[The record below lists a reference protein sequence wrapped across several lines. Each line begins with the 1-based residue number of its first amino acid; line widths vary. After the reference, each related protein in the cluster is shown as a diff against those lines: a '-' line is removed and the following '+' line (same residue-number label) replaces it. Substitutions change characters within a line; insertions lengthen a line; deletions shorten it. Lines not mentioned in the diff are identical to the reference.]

1 MDYITFSYE
10 INMEK
15 QTVQQENSFDFQ
27 KSIIIPKNIL
37 AKQCNENRVIN
48 NLYITDIGYYRK
60 ALKHYIQRNKGADQH
75 ILIYCVEGMGTV
87 EFQDMEY
94 HVEAGNFIII
104 PKKIPHT
111 YQADPTLPWTI
122 YWYHFSGNGADQL
135 VTSLQNYKAYAGFN
149 EERNLLFDTIY
160 SRLERGFSRENLI
173 YANLCFHHYIAEI
186 FYTDKPLNNDKV
198 IQPDKVEEV
207 IDFMRNNIEKI
218 LSLKEM
224 ALAVYLSPSYL
235 SAIFKKKTGTS
246 PIDYFNQLK
255 IQKTTQYL
263 LFTNLRINE
272 IAQKIGIN
280 DPYYFSRLFSGI
292 MGISPKQ
299 YRDNR
304 FN

>member
-1 MDYITFSYE
+1 
-10 INMEK
+10 MEK
-15 QTVQQENSFDFQ
+15 QPVRKKDGFESQ
-27 KSIIIPKNIL
+27 KAIIIPRNVL
-37 AKQCNENRVIN
+37 SKQCIKNEIIN
-48 NLYITDIGYYRK
+48 SLYITNIGYYPK
-60 ALKHYIQRNKGADQH
+60 ALNHYRKRHNGSEQH
-75 ILIYCVEGMGTV
+75 ILIYCFEGKGIVEMDDDT
-87 EFQDMEY
+87 Y
-94 HVEAGNFIII
+94 HIEAGNFIII
-104 PKKIPHT
+104 PKKTTHV
-111 YQADPTLPWTI
+111 YQADLILPWTI
-122 YWYHFSGNGADQL
+122 YWFHFTGTGADLL
-135 VTSLQNYKAYAGFN
+135 VEQLQNFKAYAGFS
-149 EERNLLFDTIY
+149 EERNVMFNTIY
-160 SRLERGFSRENLI
+160 SRLERGFSRENI
-173 YANLCFHHYIAEI
+173 VYANLCFHQYIAEFI
-186 FYTDKPLNNDKV
+186 YADKHIANDKTIV
-198 IQPDKVEEV
+198 PDKVEET
-207 IDFMRNNIEKI
+207 IDLMRNNIEKM

-280 DPYYFSRLFSGI
+280 DPYYFSRLFSSI

>member
-1 MDYITFSYE
+1 
-10 INMEK
+10 MEK
-15 QTVQQENSFDFQ
+15 HQINQENRFDFQ
-27 KSIIIPKNIL
+27 KSIVIPKNII
-37 AKQCNENRVIN
+37 AKQYNENSIIS
-48 NLYITDIGYYRK
+48 NLFVTDIGYYRK
-60 ALKHYIQRNKGADQH
+60 ALNHYIKRNNGADQH
-75 ILIYCVEGMGTV
+75 IFIYCVEGMGTV
-87 EFQDMEY
+87 EFENTEY
-94 HVEAGNFIII
+94 HIEAGNFIII
-104 PKKIPHT
+104 PKRAPHR
-111 YQADPTLPWTI
+111 YQADSSLPWTI
-122 YWYHFSGNGADQL
+122 YWFHFLGNGADQL
-135 VTSLQNYKAYAGFN
+135 VATLQNYKAYAGFN
-149 EERNLLFDTIY
+149 EEWNLLFDTIFN
-160 SRLERGFSRENLI
+160 RLERGFSRENII
-173 YANLCFHHYIAEI
+173 YANLCFHHYLAEI
-186 FYTDKPLNNDKV
+186 FYTDKLPNHTK
-198 IQPDKVEEV
+198 IEPDKVEEV
-207 IDFMRNNIEKI
+207 IDFMRNNIEKM

-280 DPYYFSRLFSGI
+280 DPYYFSRLFTSV

>member
-1 MDYITFSYE
+1 
-10 INMEK
+10 MERYPIREK
-15 QTVQQENSFDFQ
+15 NSFDFQ
-27 KSIIIPKNIL
+27 KSIIVPKNVVL
-37 AKQCNENRVIN
+37 KQCIANGIIN
-48 NLYITDIGYYRK
+48 NLFVTDIGYYRK
-60 ALKHYIQRNKGADQH
+60 ALNHYAQRKHGADQH
-75 ILIYCVEGMGTV
+75 ILIYCTEGKGNV
-87 EFQDMEY
+87 EFQGTSY

-104 PKKIPHT
+104 PKKTAHI
-111 YQADPTLPWTI
+111 YQADPILPWTI
-122 YWYHFSGNGADQL
+122 YWFHFSGPGADQL
-135 VTSLQNYKAYAGFN
+135 VDSLQHYKAYAGFN
-149 EERNLLFDTIY
+149 DERNMLFNTIY
-160 SRLERGFSRENLI
+160 NRLERGFSRENII

-186 FYTDKPLNNDKV
+186 IYTDKQTDK
-198 IQPDKVEEV
+198 IIEPDKVEEL

-218 LSLKEM
+218 LSLKEL

-280 DPYYFSRLFSGI
+280 DPYYFSRLFSSI

>member
-1 MDYITFSYE
+1 
-10 INMEK
+10 MEK
-15 QTVQQENSFDFQ
+15 LQDKPKNSFDLL
-27 KSIIIPKNIL
+27 KSIIIPKNVL
-37 AKQCNENRVIN
+37 LKQCTDNGIIN
-48 NLYITDIGYYRK
+48 NIFITDMGYYRK
-60 ALKHYIQRNKGADQH
+60 ALNHYIQRKNGAEQH

-87 EFQDMEY
+87 EFQGTVY
-94 HVEAGNFIII
+94 HIEAGNYIIV
-104 PKKIPHT
+104 PKKTPHI
-111 YQADPTLPWTI
+111 YQADPDLPWTI
-122 YWYHFSGNGADQL
+122 YWFHFSGIGADQL
-135 VTSLQNYKAYAGFN
+135 VTSLQHYKAYAGFS
-149 EERNLLFDTIY
+149 EERTLLFDTIY
-160 SRLERGFSRENLI
+160 NRLERGFSRENII
-173 YANLCFHHYIAEI
+173 YANLCFHYYIAEI
-186 FYTDKPLNNDKV
+186 VYSDKLPNNDK
-198 IQPDKVEEV
+198 IMDPDKVEEA
-207 IDFMRNNIEKI
+207 IDFMRNNLEKT
-218 LSLKEM
+218 LTLKEM

-280 DPYYFSRLFSGI
+280 DPYYFSRLFSSV

>member
-1 MDYITFSYE
+1 
-10 INMEK
+10 METHQVK
-15 QTVQQENSFDFQ
+15 PKNSFDLL

-37 AKQCNENRVIN
+37 LKQCIENGIIN
-48 NLYITDIGYYRK
+48 NLFITDIGYYRK
-60 ALKHYIQRNKGADQH
+60 ALNHYIQRNNGADQH

-87 EFQDMEY
+87 EFHSTTY
-94 HVEAGNFIII
+94 HIEAGNFIII
-104 PKKIPHT
+104 PKKTPHI
-111 YQADPTLPWTI
+111 YQANLTLPWTI
-122 YWYHFSGNGADQL
+122 YWFHFSGNGADQL
-135 VTSLQNYKAYAGFN
+135 VASLQNYKAYAGFS

-160 SRLERGFSRENLI
+160 NRLERGFSRENII
-173 YANLCFHHYIAEI
+173 YANLSFHHYIAEVL
-186 FYTDKPLNNDKV
+186 YSDKLLNNDN
-198 IQPDKVEEV
+198 IMEPDKVEEA
-207 IDFMRNNIEKI
+207 IDFMRNNIEKT
-218 LSLKEM
+218 LTLKEM

-280 DPYYFSRLFSGI
+280 DPYYFSRLFSSV

>member
-1 MDYITFSYE
+1 
-10 INMEK
+10 MEK
-15 QTVQQENSFDFQ
+15 RPIREKNDFDFQ
-27 KSIIIPKNIL
+27 KSIIIPKNVL
-37 AKQCNENRVIN
+37 LKQCIANGIIN
-48 NLYITDIGYYRK
+48 NLFVTDIGYYRK
-60 ALKHYIQRNKGADQH
+60 ALNHYARRNHGADQH
-75 ILIYCVEGMGTV
+75 ILIYCTEGKGNV
-87 EFQDMEY
+87 EFQGTSY

-104 PKKIPHT
+104 PKKTPHI
-111 YQADPTLPWTI
+111 YQADPILPWTI
-122 YWYHFSGNGADQL
+122 YWFHFSGTGADNI
-135 VTSLQNYKAYAGFN
+135 VESLQHYKAYAGFN
-149 EERNLLFDTIY
+149 EERKILFDTIY
-160 SRLERGFSRENLI
+160 NRLERGFSKENII

-186 FYTDKPLNNDKV
+186 IFTDKQTDK
-198 IQPDKVEEV
+198 IIEPDKVEEV
-207 IDFMRNNIEKI
+207 IDFMRNNIEKM
-218 LSLKEM
+218 LSLKEL

-280 DPYYFSRLFSGI
+280 DPYYFSRLFSSI
-292 MGISPKQ
+292 IGISPKQ

>member
-1 MDYITFSYE
+1 
-10 INMEK
+10 MERYPIREK
-15 QTVQQENSFDFQ
+15 NSFDFQ
-27 KSIIIPKNIL
+27 KSIIVPKNVVL
-37 AKQCNENRVIN
+37 KQCIANGVIN
-48 NLYITDIGYYRK
+48 NLFVTDIGYYRK
-60 ALKHYIQRNKGADQH
+60 ASNHYAQRNHGADQH
-75 ILIYCVEGMGTV
+75 ILIYCIEGKGNV
-87 EFQDMEY
+87 EFQGTSY

-104 PKKIPHT
+104 PKKTAHI
-111 YQADPTLPWTI
+111 YQADPILPWTI
-122 YWYHFSGNGADQL
+122 YWFHFSGPGADHI
-135 VTSLQNYKAYAGFN
+135 VDSLQHYKAYAGFN
-149 EERNLLFDTIY
+149 EERNILFDTIY
-160 SRLERGFSRENLI
+160 NRLERGFSRENII

-186 FYTDKPLNNDKV
+186 IYTDKQPDK
-198 IQPDKVEEV
+198 IIEPDKVEEV
-207 IDFMRNNIEKI
+207 IDFMRNNIEKM
-218 LSLKEM
+218 LSLKEL

-235 SAIFKKKTGTS
+235 SAIFKKKTGSS

-280 DPYYFSRLFSGI
+280 DPYYFSRLFSSI

>member
-1 MDYITFSYE
+1 
-10 INMEK
+10 MEK
-15 QTVQQENSFDFQ
+15 RPIREKNDFDFQ
-27 KSIIIPKNIL
+27 KSIIIPKNVL
-37 AKQCNENRVIN
+37 LKQCIANGIIN
-48 NLYITDIGYYRK
+48 NLFVTDIGYYRK
-60 ALKHYIQRNKGADQH
+60 ALNHYARRNHGADQH
-75 ILIYCVEGMGTV
+75 ILIYCTEGKGNV
-87 EFQDMEY
+87 EFQGTSY

-104 PKKIPHT
+104 PKKTPHI
-111 YQADPTLPWTI
+111 YQADPILPWTI
-122 YWYHFSGNGADQL
+122 YWFHFSGTGADNI
-135 VTSLQNYKAYAGFN
+135 VESLQQYKAYAGFN
-149 EERNLLFDTIY
+149 EERKILFDTIY
-160 SRLERGFSRENLI
+160 NRLERGFSKENII

-186 FYTDKPLNNDKV
+186 IFTDKQTDK
-198 IQPDKVEEV
+198 IIEPDKVEEV
-207 IDFMRNNIEKI
+207 IDFMRNNIEKM
-218 LSLKEM
+218 LSLKEL

-280 DPYYFSRLFSGI
+280 DPYYFSRLFSSI
-292 MGISPKQ
+292 IGISPKQ

>member
-1 MDYITFSYE
+1 MDYITFFYE
-10 INMEK
+10 LNMEK
-15 QTVQQENSFDFQ
+15 RQIKPKNSFDLL
-27 KSIIIPKNIL
+27 KSIIIPKNVL
-37 AKQCNENRVIN
+37 LKQCMGNGIISNIF
-48 NLYITDIGYYRK
+48 ITDIGYYRK
-60 ALKHYIQRNKGADQH
+60 ALNHYIQRNNGAEQH

-87 EFQDMEY
+87 EFQGSVY
-94 HVEAGNFIII
+94 HIEAGNFIII
-104 PKKIPHT
+104 PKKMPHT
-111 YQADPTLPWTI
+111 YQANSSLPWTI
-122 YWYHFSGNGADQL
+122 YWFHFLGSGADQL
-135 VTSLQNYKAYAGFN
+135 IASLQHYKAYAGFS
-149 EERNLLFDTIY
+149 EERNMMFDTIY
-160 SRLERGFSRENLI
+160 NRLERGFSRENLI
-173 YANLCFHHYIAEI
+173 YANLCFHHYIAEVV
-186 FYTDKPLNNDKV
+186 YTDKLLNNDK
-198 IQPDKVEEV
+198 IKEPDKVEEV
-207 IDFMRNNIEKI
+207 IDFMRSNIEKT

-272 IAQKIGIN
+272 IALKIGIN
-280 DPYYFSRLFSGI
+280 DPYYFSRLFSSI